1 LELATGVQQIQRP
14 TRARARAPRLVNKNA
29 KEYLRGVF
37 HYKTIAE
44 NFFSIFNPCV
54 IGTFY
59 QMLEAHVGRNC
70 AKLDFSDNTRDIS
83 DS

>member
-1 LELATGVQQIQRP
+1 
-14 TRARARAPRLVNKNA
+14 
-29 KEYLRGVF
+29 VF